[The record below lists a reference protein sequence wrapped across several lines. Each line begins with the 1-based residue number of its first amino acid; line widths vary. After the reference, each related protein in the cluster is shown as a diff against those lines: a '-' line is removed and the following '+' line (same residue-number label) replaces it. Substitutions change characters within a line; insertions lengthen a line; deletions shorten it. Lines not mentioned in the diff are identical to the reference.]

1 MGRHVSP
8 RLKGLPDSDVCKCVM
23 AGDEVLSK
31 DLYGGRYR
39 VFSDGRLM
47 NVATGAFVGNA
58 SKDIVKV
65 GLFPVAGGKKINTQL
80 KKVVYEAFVKPLDK
94 RGVLLHRN
102 GDWRDCS
109 VGNIYQKGNA
119 DSQVI
124 DANRHKYPSPEYAF
138 GPAPFSR
145 YVAKRT
151 GELFNAMTGG
161 ELFGNPG
168 NAGMVLVNLSN
179 DDGKETFS
187 TMAKSR
193 FVYACFHPD
202 FDLADKKTFVIRLDG
217 DNDNNDISN
226 FKAGTPADML
236 KNARELDPTIAKRA
250 GASRA
255 RPIEVI
261 NSGGDVVETYNGT
274 LAAAKALGMGHL
286 ALQGLVNSGQ
296 TLDGLVYRRPFPELD
311 VPEAWYKIRSTEL
324 PEWVA
329 EGLRGLEGTY
339 VSDAGRV
346 ISPSGYL
353 YTDDPD
359 KKRGYR
365 MFQRRFYHIV
375 VCFAFNGPPSDPGD
389 TADHRNRDILD
400 NRAVNLRWA
409 TKEEQATNMS
419 VTMGVERTCVA
430 TGKVDEYP
438 SKSAASRASG
448 MSMRRISE
456 VCRSGDVCQGF
467 TWTETGVSS
476 EKELEGQVTGHPGVT
491 EPVDYEFVR
500 RMVHRHA
507 SDI

>member
-1 MGRHVSP
+1 
-8 RLKGLPDSDVCKCVM
+8 M
-23 AGDEVLSK
+23 ADGEVLSK
-31 DLYGGRYR
+31 DLDGGRYR

-47 NVATGAFVGNA
+47 NIATGAFIGKAKN
-58 SKDIVKV
+58 DIIQVS
-65 GLFPVAGGKKINTQL
+65 FAPVAGDKKVHTHL

-119 DSQVI
+119 DAQVI

-151 GELFNAMTGG
+151 GELFNAMTGV
-161 ELFGNPG
+161 ELMGNPG

-255 RPIEVI
+255 RPIEVVTA
-261 NSGGDVVETYNGT
+261 NGQVVRTYEGT
-274 LAAAKALGMGHL
+274 LVAAKDLGM
-286 ALQGLVNSGQ
+286 APPVLQDLVNTGRPH
-296 TLDGLVYRRPFPELD
+296 GGMVYRRHFPELD
-311 VPEAWYKIRSTEL
+311 EPEAWYRINSTDL
-324 PEWVA
+324 PEWA
-329 EGLRGLEGTY
+329 SDSIRGLEGTF

-346 ISPSGYL
+346 VSPQGYL
-353 YTDDPD
+353 FTDCQS
-359 KKRGYR
+359 KSTCYR
-365 MFQRRFYHIV
+365 MFQGRFYHHVI
-375 VCFAFNGPPSDPGD
+375 CFAFNGPPPGPDD
-389 TADHRNRDILD
+389 TPDHRNRNRQD

-409 TKEEQATNMS
+409 SREEQGANMS
-419 VTMGVERTCVA
+419 VTIGVACTCVK
-430 TGKVDEYP
+430 TGKVSEYP
-438 SKSAASRASG
+438 SKNAAAKAMGLSV
-448 MSMRRISE
+448 RRISS
-456 VCRSGDVCQGF
+456 VCGSGVPCQGY
-467 TWTETGVSS
+467 TWSETGGNSS
-476 EKELEGQVTGHPGVT
+476 GEEVKAPVPGHPDIT
-491 EPVDYEFVR
+491 EPVDHDFVKLLVQR
-500 RMVHRHA
+500 NA
-507 SDI
+507 SEA